1 MTSASDPVRLT
12 VVYER
17 AEHGWTTASI
27 PAVPGTISTGRNR
40 REARDN
46 VLDALREMLASPGEV
61 PEGATREDVSV
72 TLELA
77 HSHDRA
83 HRR

>member
-1 MTSASDPVRLT
+1 MSTQPDPLRLT

-17 AEHGWTTASI
+17 AVEGWTTATI

-40 REARDN
+40 REAREN
-46 VLDALREMLASPGEV
+46 VLDALREMLSV
-61 PEGATREDVSV
+61 PVDVPDGATREDLSV

-77 HSHDRA
+77 RSHDRG
-83 HRR
+83 HGR

>member
-1 MTSASDPVRLT
+1 MTSSSDPLRLT

-17 AEHGWTTASI
+17 AEQGWSTASI
-27 PAVPGTISTGRNR
+27 PTVPGTISTGRNR

-46 VLDALREMLASPGEV
+46 VLDALREMLASPVEV
-61 PEGATREDVSV
+61 PAGALREDVSV

-77 HSHDRA
+77 RSRDRG
-83 HRR
+83 HER

>member
-1 MTSASDPVRLT
+1 MTSSSDPLRLT

-17 AEHGWTTASI
+17 DEQGWITATI
-27 PAVPGTISTGRNR
+27 PAGPGTFSTGRNR

-46 VLDALREMLASPGEV
+46 VLDALREMLASPVRV
-61 PEGATREDVSV
+61 PEGATREDVDV

-77 HSHDRA
+77 RSHDRG
-83 HRR
+83 HER

>member
-1 MTSASDPVRLT
+1 MSTDPLRLT

-17 AEHGWTTASI
+17 AENGWTTATI

-46 VLDALREMLASPGEV
+46 VLDALREMLASPVEV
-61 PEGATREDVSV
+61 PADATREDVSV
-72 TLELA
+72 TLVLA
-77 HSHDRA
+77 RGHDRG
-83 HRR
+83 HDR

>member
-1 MTSASDPVRLT
+1 MTSSSDLRLT

-46 VLDALREMLASPGEV
+46 VIDALREMLASPVEV
-61 PEGATREDVSV
+61 AEGATREDVSV
-72 TLELA
+72 TLELTK
-77 HSHDRA
+77 SHDRG
-83 HRR
+83 HER

>member
-1 MTSASDPVRLT
+1 MNSSSEPVRLT

-17 AEHGWTTASI
+17 AEQGWTTASI

-46 VLDALREMLASPGEV
+46 VVDALREILASPVEI
-61 PEGATREDVSV
+61 PAGATREDLSV

-77 HSHDRA
+77 RSHDRGNE
-83 HRR
+83 R

>member
-1 MTSASDPVRLT
+1 MTSSSDQLRLT

-46 VLDALREMLASPGEV
+46 VLDALREMLASPVEV
-61 PEGATREDVSV
+61 PAGATREDVSV
-72 TLELA
+72 TLEVA
-77 HSHDRA
+77 RTHERGHER
-83 HRR
+83 

>member
-1 MTSASDPVRLT
+1 MTTSSDPLRLT

-40 REARDN
+40 REARDH
-46 VLDALREMLASPGEV
+46 VIDALREMLASPVEV
-61 PEGATREDVSV
+61 PAGATREQVSV
-72 TLELA
+72 TLELVR
-77 HSHDRA
+77 SHDRG
-83 HRR
+83 HER

>member
-1 MTSASDPVRLT
+1 MTSSSEPLRLT

-46 VLDALREMLASPGEV
+46 VFDALREMLASPVDV
-61 PEGATREDVSV
+61 PAGATREDVSV

-77 HSHDRA
+77 RNHDLGHER
-83 HRR
+83 

>member
-1 MTSASDPVRLT
+1 MTSSSSPLRLT

-17 AEHGWTTASI
+17 AEHGWTTATI

-46 VLDALREMLASPGEV
+46 VLDALREMLASPVDV
-61 PEGATREDVSV
+61 PDSATREDVSV
-72 TLELA
+72 TIELA
-77 HSHDRA
+77 RSHDRG
-83 HRR
+83 HGR

>member
-1 MTSASDPVRLT
+1 MTSDPLRLT

-27 PAVPGTISTGRNR
+27 RAVPGTISTGRNR
-40 REARDN
+40 REACDN
-46 VLDALREMLASPGEV
+46 VLDALREMLASPIQV
-61 PEGATREDVSV
+61 PDGAAREDVSV

-77 HSHDRA
+77 RGHDRG
-83 HRR
+83 HGR

>member
-1 MTSASDPVRLT
+1 MTTSSDPLRLT

-17 AEHGWTTASI
+17 DQEEWTTATI

-46 VLDALREMLASPGEV
+46 VLDALREMLASPVDV
-61 PEGATREDVSV
+61 PAGATREDVAV
-72 TLELA
+72 TLELTR
-77 HSHDRA
+77 HQDRG
-83 HRR
+83 HER

>member
-1 MTSASDPVRLT
+1 MISSSDPLRLT

-17 AEHGWTTASI
+17 DQQGWTTATI
-27 PAVPGTISTGRNR
+27 PAVPGTISLGRNR

-46 VLDALREMLASPGEV
+46 VLDALREMLASPVQV
-61 PEGATREDVSV
+61 PEGAAREEVDV

-77 HSHDRA
+77 RSHDRG
-83 HRR
+83 HER

>member
-1 MTSASDPVRLT
+1 MKSSSNPLRLT

-17 AEHGWTTASI
+17 AEHGWTTAII

-46 VLDALREMLASPGEV
+46 VIDALREMLASPVEI
-61 PEGATREDVSV
+61 PARATREDVSV

-77 HSHDRA
+77 RSHGRG
-83 HRR
+83 HER